1 MSRRAAQVAAQL
13 RSLGVLQTCAVLK
26 VGLPTRITYADLS
39 ASLAPA
45 LPPELLAL
53 LRADDDDGEDDA
65 DDDDD
70 DDDDDDGGDGDDGRA
85 REGAREAAREQRLV
99 ACVFHAFG
107 VAPASY
113 ELGRTRAFFGPGQA
127 SVLDEILGF
136 ERADPEK
143 VAALAERLRA
153 ALPGPESPVAAAI

>member
-1 MSRRAAQVAAQL
+1 MLLTRAGARPPRAAQVAAQL

-53 LRADDDDGEDDA
+53 LRADDDDGADGDGGS

-70 DDDDDDGGDGDDGRA
+70 DDDDDDGGG
-85 REGAREAAREQRLV
+85 EVTREAAREQRLV
-99 ACVFHAFG
+99 ACVS
-107 VAPASY
+107 P
-113 ELGRTRAFFGPGQA
+113 
-127 SVLDEILGF
+127 
-136 ERADPEK
+136 
-143 VAALAERLRA
+143 RLRA
-153 ALPGPESPVAAAI
+153 ILDAPSRRASRRGRRG